1 MATSAFTIKTAIEI
15 EEIKMLDLAI
25 NEPKTFK
32 FKIHNTSGIDT
43 DYYFYYDKFE
53 PIVRKNDVAMLAK
66 PGSLSNMMRSV
77 MNMSTLNLENLK
89 SKLVKSGIL
98 GGQGEKPPIIDKKA
112 ILRKR

>member
-43 DYYFYYDKFE
+43 DYYFFYELF
-53 PIVRKNDVAMLAK
+53 
-66 PGSLSNMMRSV
+66 
-77 MNMSTLNLENLK
+77 
-89 SKLVKSGIL
+89 
-98 GGQGEKPPIIDKKA
+98 
-112 ILRKR
+112 